1 MPIVSRANM
10 QLVVKHF
17 ARDEA
22 GSVKALRAHLL
33 IELKNHF
40 AARKW
45 TRSQAAKIL
54 GVSVQRIS
62 EIETFSTDKF
72 TVELLVKYLYRAN
85 KEVSLKVQNR
95 PD

>member
-1 MPIVSRANM
+1 MPVVSREDK
-10 QLVVKHF
+10 LRVLKHF
-17 ARDEA
+17 AVDEE

-33 IELKNHF
+33 IELKNLI

-45 TRSQAAKIL
+45 TQSQAAKIL

-62 EIETFSTDKF
+62 EIKTFSTDKF
-72 TVELLVKYLYRAN
+72 TVELLVKYLYRAD

-95 PD
+95 TD